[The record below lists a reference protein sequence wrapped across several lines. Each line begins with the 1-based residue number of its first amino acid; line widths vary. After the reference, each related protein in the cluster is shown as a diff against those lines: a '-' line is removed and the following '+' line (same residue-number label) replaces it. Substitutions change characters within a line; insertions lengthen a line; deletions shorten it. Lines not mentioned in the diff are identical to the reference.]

1 MNFVYSRVVLIFCI
15 ICFAS
20 CGLLKTKNKS
30 RLLQDLK
37 NIDLKSDW
45 KDNLKLN
52 NDELGILTFFID
64 ALKDELPKTRA
75 SAAHFN
81 IYLKGD
87 LSKVEEYVKR
97 FFLKLHDKGKV
108 KELLGYIKYGR
119 DNSPNVEGRDEDLG
133 MDAKEHYR
141 IEVRLASVFDKY
153 FMFLNPPSSGPSAAP
168 SAKVPFVGR
177 DPENEV
183 FNEIKRVCYEYRGSH

>member
-1 MNFVYSRVVLIFCI
+1 MNFVYSRVLLIFCI
-15 ICFAS
+15 ICFVS

-30 RLLQDLK
+30 RLLKDLK

-45 KDNLKLN
+45 KDNLKLS

-64 ALKDELPKTRA
+64 ALKDELPKTHT

-81 IYLKGD
+81 IHLKGD

-119 DNSPNVEGRDEDLG
+119 DNSHNVEGRDNDLNI
-133 MDAKEHYR
+133 DAKEHYS
-141 IEVRLASVFDKY
+141 IEVRLASVFDNY
-153 FMFLNPPSSGPSAAP
+153 FMFLNPPSFGPSAAP
-168 SAKVPFVGR
+168 SAKSPFVGG
-177 DPENEV
+177 DPEDKV
-183 FNEIKRVCYEYRGSH
+183 FNEIKRVCYEYRNSN